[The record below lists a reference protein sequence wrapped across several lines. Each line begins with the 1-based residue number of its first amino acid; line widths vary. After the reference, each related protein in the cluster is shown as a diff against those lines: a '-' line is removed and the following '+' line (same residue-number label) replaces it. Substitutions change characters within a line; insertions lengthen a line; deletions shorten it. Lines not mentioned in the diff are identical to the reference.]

1 MTVNDLDQLR
11 RSYRAAFLHC
21 LTATDERALLTGYD
35 IGRAAVAARLSLP
48 VLLVAGREDPLGSVP
63 AQEAL
68 AAAIDDAG
76 GTAELHVLDGVG
88 HLLHYERPAAC
99 AALIRDWLR
108 RAGR

>member
-1 MTVNDLDQLR
+1 MTDTISSLR
-11 RSYRAAFLHC
+11 
-21 LTATDERALLTGYD
+21 E
-35 IGRAAVAARLSLP
+35 
-48 VLLVAGREDPLGSVP
+48 EDPDI
-63 AQEAL
+63 
-68 AAAIDDAG
+68 AAAIDAAG

>member
-1 MTVNDLDQLR
+1 MPLAPSPRPEVPREPLRLDP
-11 RSYRAAFLHC
+11 
-21 LTATDERALLTGYD
+21 D
-35 IGRAAVAARLSLP
+35 VAARLSLP